1 MERKK
6 KRVSAILLGAGQ
18 STRMGEDKLRLP
30 LGKKVIFQHCL
41 DALLDSEVEQVNII
55 FSKPSRALQECFAP
69 SRRIKLVQNRQPQ
82 RGMSGSIR
90 KGLNNL
96 DPGVDGALI
105 ALGDQPLLKKR
116 TINALI
122 RAFHPGEGEI
132 VVPVYQGRRG
142 NPVLFDRTYFEELLR
157 LRGDAGGRSVM
168 QRHPDKIVRVRTK
181 SEAVVKDIDTPEEYE
196 KLAKD
201 I

>member
-1 MERKK
+1 
-6 KRVSAILLGAGQ
+6 
-18 STRMGEDKLRLP
+18 LRLP

-142 NPVLFDRTYFEELLR
+142 NPVLFDRIYFEELLR
-157 LRGDAGGRSVM
+157 LRGDAGGRSVI

-196 KLAKD
+196 KL
-201 I
+201 ILCNR